1 MLYKIRRLRGVHF
14 RNIAT
19 SLYKSSSGAACGL
32 RKCTARSLRG
42 RRGNA
47 GSAVVE
53 ATVGIA
59 LFCFLA
65 LAFYHILHIHAVK
78 ECVYSALAEAAEYTA
93 EIAYLTD
100 RLETNFLDGEEDEG
114 ASSVVDT
121 VSLFAAAEEKL
132 LTSIDEPELIEKY
145 VLGGRVGLSLLG
157 SEFYDENGDIV
168 LIVHYVICICTPLL
182 PDLEF
187 TVEQKI
193 CQKPYLGH
201 DTGGGAADGDNRDPY
216 VFVTDNC
223 EVYHRSRVCTHLYL
237 STHTAY
243 LAAAESSGYR
253 SCEYCGSEAE
263 GVVYICDEGDAY
275 HSKANCRG
283 LKRTVYRKRLSE
295 VKGVPPCSRCGY

>member
-1 MLYKIRRLRGVHF
+1 MYGI
-14 RNIAT
+14 
-19 SLYKSSSGAACGL
+19 
-32 RKCTARSLRG
+32 RKCTARSLRKV
-42 RRGNA
+42 RRNA
-47 GSAVVE
+47 GSVVVE

-59 LFCFLA
+59 LFCFLS

-78 ECVYSALAEAAEYTA
+78 ECIYSALTEAAEYTA
-93 EIAYLTD
+93 EFAYLTE
-100 RLETNFLDGEEDEG
+100 RAKENFLDSEEDCG
-114 ASSVVDT
+114 TDSLVDT
-121 VSLFAAAEEKL
+121 AALFSVAEGKL
-132 LTSIDEPELIEKY
+132 LTSIDEPELIDKY
-145 VLGGRVGLSLLG
+145 VLGGKIGLSLLG

-168 LIVHYVICICTPLL
+168 LTVHYIICISTPML
-182 PDLEF
+182 PDLDF
-187 TVEQKI
+187 AVEQKI

-201 DTGGGAADGDNRDPY
+201 DPGGGAADGEERDPY

-243 LAAAESSGYR
+243 LTAAESSGYR
-253 SCEYCGSEAE
+253 ACEYCGSEAE

-275 HSKANCRG
+275 HSNANCRG